1 MKLSKDRTGDRKL
14 PEKSHLCNIS
24 SEENRRF
31 LPESATIGFQ
41 KLIGINGPKTMINN
55 KHIDKMHGT
64 RPIAKF
70 RTAI

>member
-31 LPESATIGFQ
+31 LPESMNMMDEFQ
-41 KLIGINGPKTMINN
+41 KLMGTNHSGPQTGKNG
-55 KHIDKMHGT
+55 
-64 RPIAKF
+64 KF
-70 RTAI
+70 DI

>member
-41 KLIGINGPKTMINN
+41 KLMGSKTKINN
-55 KHIDKMHGT
+55 KDIDKMHGT
-64 RPIAKF
+64 VGTRPMIQRKK
-70 RTAI
+70 